1 MSDSTSGL
9 RRGSSSGLWQA
20 LIKAAGLAV
29 AFCLLGLFVAGVP
42 VRARQLVTVV
52 AEGDAVIFPGVPPT
66 VAPVYTS
73 RLGPAEAEALETLG
87 LAPGF
92 YAAYLLTFEIGLAAA
107 CAAVGL
113 FIFWRR
119 AEGWLTVWVA
129 LMLVLLGTTAVSPE
143 IYTLIVGWAGWG
155 LFGPAVG
162 LLGMVSF
169 LHILYLAPDGRFVPR
184 WTLRLAAG
192 YAGGALGLM
201 VQFVRDI
208 REGQFFV
215 GFFTAI
221 MVWLGLSAVGAG
233 GQVYRYWHVSGPVE
247 RQQIKWVI
255 AGLMAVT
262 LGTVINSAL
271 FFPASQASGMARV
284 LFYLARTTLVTLC
297 LLALPVSLAFSILR
311 YRLWD
316 IDLIIRRTLVYAS
329 LTAALLLVYLSSVV
343 VLQAVVGGL
352 AGADQP
358 ALVTVLSTLAIAAL
372 FVPLRRR
379 LQDGIDRRFFRHKY
393 DAARVLAAFGASLRD
408 EPHLDR
414 LSAKLIGVVDETM
427 EPASVGLWLRTGKGG

>member
-1 MSDSTSGL
+1 
-9 RRGSSSGLWQA
+9 
-20 LIKAAGLAV
+20 
-29 AFCLLGLFVAGVP
+29 
-42 VRARQLVTVV
+42 
-52 AEGDAVIFPGVPPT
+52 
-66 VAPVYTS
+66 
-73 RLGPAEAEALETLG
+73 
-87 LAPGF
+87 
-92 YAAYLLTFEIGLAAA
+92 
-107 CAAVGL
+107 
-113 FIFWRR
+113 
-119 AEGWLTVWVA
+119 
-129 LMLVLLGTTAVSPE
+129 
-143 IYTLIVGWAGWG
+143 
-155 LFGPAVG
+155 
-162 LLGMVSF
+162 MVSF

-192 YAGGALGLM
+192 FAGGALGLM
-201 VQFVRDI
+201 VQFVRDV

-221 MVWLGLSAVGAG
+221 MVWLGLSAVGAA

-262 LGTVINSAL
+262 LGIVINSAL
-271 FFPASQASGMARV
+271 FFTASQASGMARI
-284 LFYLARTTLVTLC
+284 LHYLARTSLVTLC
-297 LLALPVSLAFSILR
+297 LLGLPVSLAFSILR

-316 IDLIIRRTLVYAS
+316 IDVIIRRTLVYAS

-408 EPHLDR
+408 EPDLDR

-427 EPASVGLWLRTGKGG
+427 EPARVGLWLRTGKGG